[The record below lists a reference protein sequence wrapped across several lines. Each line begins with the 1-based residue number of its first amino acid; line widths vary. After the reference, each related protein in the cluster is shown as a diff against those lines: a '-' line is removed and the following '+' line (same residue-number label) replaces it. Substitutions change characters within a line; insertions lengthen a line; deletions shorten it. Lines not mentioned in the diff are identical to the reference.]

1 MADRFWGADKDR
13 IAAKQLNLTEDYT
26 IFMMANRGEFIPDED
41 YEGVELMLEG
51 ELWRADEVI
60 AAIKEKE
67 QPIVLPENYQLVG
80 MCPLG
85 KTEPKVY
92 GIVDLSEL
100 DTNQEGT
107 EQIVD
112 SAHES
117 KLELAGYQRKG
128 TANDWIHVQK
138 EDVEHYKNKGQE
150 IRELYFIK

>member
-1 MADRFWGADKDR
+1 
-13 IAAKQLNLTEDYT
+13 
-26 IFMMANRGEFIPDED
+26 
-41 YEGVELMLEG
+41 MLEG

-107 EQIVD
+107 EQIV
-112 SAHES
+112 
-117 KLELAGYQRKG
+117 GGRK
-128 TANDWIHVQK
+128 
-138 EDVEHYKNKGQE
+138 
-150 IRELYFIK
+150 